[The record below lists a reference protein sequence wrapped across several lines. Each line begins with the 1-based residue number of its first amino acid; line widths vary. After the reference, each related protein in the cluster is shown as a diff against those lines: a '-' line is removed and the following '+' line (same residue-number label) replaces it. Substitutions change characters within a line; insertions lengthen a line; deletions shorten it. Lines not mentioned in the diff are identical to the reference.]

1 MSISVTPTE
10 QKLQAIVAPKLRIP
24 PEQVPLDKSL
34 LEDLSLDSFDI
45 MTVILEIE
53 EAFAPVTIADK
64 SAEELLTLRE
74 VADYIDRELGHK

>member
-10 QKLQAIVAPKLRIP
+10 QKLQAIVAQKLRIP

-53 EAFAPVTIADK
+53 ETFAPVTIADK

-74 VADYIDRELGHK
+74 VADYIDRELGRK